1 MALLSVANLSYH
13 VGDRPLLEG
22 ASLTLNGDDHVA
34 LVGRNGTGKS
44 TLLRLI
50 ASQLRPDAG
59 HVQLARGATCGY
71 LPQDPQLQP
80 GHTLRQEAATALA
93 DLHQLHR
100 QLEQV
105 AADMAQAAESGG
117 DDLAQLMRRYEHLEK
132 KVHSAGGY
140 VVDHEID
147 ATLHG
152 VGLEDNLFDVKV
164 ENLSGGQK
172 GRLALAKLLLQGC
185 DLLLLDEPTN
195 HLDIAGREWLEQY
208 LQSFAGAVILISHDR
223 WLLDRAATRIYEL
236 EDGRLIDYP
245 GNYAQYR
252 QLRAELRLTQ
262 QRAWEKQQDLIRR
275 EQSFIDRYRAGQRAK
290 QAQGR
295 EKRLERLVR
304 DHGLDRPVEA
314 DDVSIRI
321 PTPRRSGD
329 VVVLAE
335 HLSKGY
341 GGRALFADLDLKLE
355 RGQRLGVIG
364 PNGCGKTT
372 LLRCLLGELAPDA
385 GSVRLGSGVDVGYF
399 RQAPENMDL
408 SRSVVEYLRRF
419 TDSEQAARDLAG
431 AFLFSGI
438 DQDKPL
444 AVLSGGERTRAA
456 LAGLIV
462 GGHNLLV
469 LDEPT
474 NHLDIPS
481 AERLEDALA
490 RYLRLERAHGKR
502 DEAGTLILITH
513 DRMLL
518 QDLVDQLLV
527 FDGRGDVRLFHGSYR
542 EYVEQQR
549 QAAAASSTTAAT
561 ASAPTPSLR
570 KIESAAASVTSPAVD
585 RPHRK
590 LSNQKLDQRIE
601 QIERRK
607 AEIDAALADPQT
619 YRDASTARDLQ
630 QQRRDVVDELA
641 TLETEWLLRAERA

>member
-13 VGDRPLLEG
+13 VGDRALLTG

-34 LVGRNGTGKS
+34 LVGSNGSGKS

-50 ASQLRPDAG
+50 AGQLRPDGG

-93 DLHQLHR
+93 DLHQLHQ

-105 AADMAQAAESGG
+105 AVEMAEADSASLE
-117 DDLAQLMRRYEHLEK
+117 QLMRRYEHLEK

-152 VGLEDNLFDVKV
+152 VGLDDDLFDVKV

-208 LQSFAGAVILISHDR
+208 LQSFPGAVILISHDR

-245 GNYAQYR
+245 GNYAKYR

-262 QRAWEKQQDLIRR
+262 HRAWEKQQDLIRR

-304 DHGLDRPVEA
+304 DHGLDKPVEA
-314 DDVSIRI
+314 DNVSIRI

-329 VVVLAE
+329 VVILAE

-341 GGRALFADLDLKLE
+341 GQRTLFADLDLKLE

-399 RQAPENMDL
+399 RQVPENMDL
-408 SRSVVEYLRRF
+408 SQSVAEYLRRF

-527 FDGRGDVRLFHGSYR
+527 FDGRDGVRLFRGSYR

-549 QAAAASSTTAAT
+549 QVAAAVP
-561 ASAPTPSLR
+561 ASAPLPSSR
-570 KIESAAASVTSPAVD
+570 KTESPAAPAGSSSAE

-590 LSNQKLDQRIE
+590 LSNQRLDQRIE
-601 QIERRK
+601 QLERRK
-607 AEIDAALADPQT
+607 TEIDAALADPRT
-619 YRDASTARDLQ
+619 YRDANKARDLQ
-630 QQRRDVVDELA
+630 QDRQAVVDELT
-641 TLETEWLLRAERA
+641 TLEAEWLLRAERA

>member
-1 MALLSVANLSYH
+1 MALLSVANLGYH
-13 VGDRPLLEG
+13 VGDRALLEG
-22 ASLTLNGDDHVA
+22 ASMTLTAQDHVA

-50 ASQLRPDAG
+50 AGQLKADQG
-59 HVQLARGATCGY
+59 HIQLARGATCGY
-71 LPQDPQLQP
+71 LAQDPQLQP
-80 GHTLRQEAATALA
+80 GHTLREEAATALA
-93 DLHQLHR
+93 GLRDLHE

-105 AADMAQAAESGG
+105 AAEMGEAEGES
-117 DDLAQLMRRYEHLEK
+117 LEHLMRRYEHLEK
-132 KVHSAGGY
+132 KVHAAGGY

-152 VGLEDNLFDVKV
+152 VGLTDDLFGVRV

-208 LQSFAGAVILISHDR
+208 LQSFSGAVILISHDR

-236 EDGRLIDYP
+236 DDGRLLEYP
-245 GNYAQYR
+245 GNYEKYR
-252 QLRAELRLTQ
+252 ELRAEHRYTQ
-262 QRAWEKQQDLIRR
+262 QRAWEKQQEQFRR

-295 EKRLERLVR
+295 EKRLERLKR
-304 DHGLDRPVEA
+304 DEAMEKPVEA
-314 DDVSIRI
+314 DNMAIRI
-321 PTPRRSGD
+321 PTPKRSGD
-329 VVVLAE
+329 VVISGE
-335 HLSKGY
+335 HLTKAY
-341 GGRALFADLDLKLE
+341 DGRTLFENLNVKLQ
-355 RGQRLGVIG
+355 RGERLGIIG
-364 PNGCGKTT
+364 PNGSGKTT
-372 LLRCLLGELAPDA
+372 LLRCLLGEQTPDH
-385 GSVRLGSGVDVGYF
+385 GNVRLGGGVDVGYF

-408 SRSVVEYLRRF
+408 DRTVVEYLRQF
-419 TDSEQAARDLAG
+419 TESEQAARDLAG

-456 LAGLIV
+456 LAGLLM

-481 AERLEDALA
+481 AERLEEALA
-490 RYLRLERAHGKR
+490 RYLRLERQHGR
-502 DEAGTLILITH
+502 REEAGTLILITH

-527 FDGRGDVRLFHGSYR
+527 FDGEGGVKLFHGSYR
-542 EYVEQQR
+542 EHIEAQR
-549 QAAAASSTTAAT
+549 QAAAAAPSPK
-561 ASAPTPSLR
+561 PTPPAAP
-570 KIESAAASVTSPAVD
+570 SARPTSGANAPRPD

-590 LSNQKLDQRIE
+590 LSDRKLELRIE
-601 QIERRK
+601 ELEAQRVD
-607 AEIDAALADPQT
+607 IDARLADPAT
-619 YRDASTARDLQ
+619 YRDREKTRSLQ
-630 QQRRDVVDELA
+630 QQRQSIAGELSG
-641 TLETEWLLRAERA
+641 LEEEWLLRAERD